1 MIITEYFM
9 TRKDGVVLN
18 RTYSDGG
25 FYILQNETGIKYS
38 EAVDVEGA
46 PYTYSETNELIET
59 EGEATEQD
67 YLDALNTLG
76 VKTDEESNS

>member
-9 TRKDGVVLN
+9 TREDGVVLN

-46 PYTYSETNELIET
+46 PYTYTETDELIET

-67 YLDALNTLG
+67 YLNALNELG
-76 VKTDEESNS
+76 VQLNEEE